1 MKPQTPNA
9 DHLLKPMY
17 RQVKDLELGPLL
29 SGLTI
34 LAKDTATY
42 LTAHGV
48 DNEIGEGFRLAYLG
62 MLSENRYYWERFRQK
77 LYLPLGEAR
86 LPEGFASGAFN
97 GNWDLQR
104 LLEADLDHDWLRA
117 PGWHFLKTYSG
128 QRKTDI
134 LRGLTLEDLKA
145 AFCKGRNPYKRES
158 NGVADQEDTN
168 PYKPIEGVVG
178 RLIGSDQEWGG
189 FWYPVMLYLALLLHK
204 TDCETL
210 K

>member
-1 MKPQTPNA
+1 MKPQTSNA

-48 DNEIGEGFRLAYLG
+48 DNEMGEGFRLAYLG

-134 LRGLTLEDLKA
+134 LRGLMLGDLGT
-145 AFCKGRNPYKRES
+145 AFCEGRNPYKRES

-204 TDCETL
+204 TDFETL

>member
-1 MKPQTPNA
+1 MKPHTLLDA
-9 DHLLKPMY
+9 DLLKPMY
-17 RQVKDLELGPLL
+17 RQVKDLDLGPLL

-48 DNEIGEGFRLAYLG
+48 NNEMGEGFRLAYLG
-62 MLSENRYYWERFRQK
+62 MLSDDRYYWEQFGRN
-77 LYLPLGEAR
+77 LYLPLKEAG
-86 LPEGFASGAFN
+86 LPEGFASGAN
-97 GNWDLQR
+97 NCR
-104 LLEADLDHDWLRA
+104 ADLGPLVDSSREIEWLRA

-128 QRKTDI
+128 QRKNDI
-134 LRGLTLEDLKA
+134 LRDITLGDLTA

-168 PYKPIEGVVG
+168 PYKPIEGLVG

-204 TDCETL
+204 TDFETL

>member
-48 DNEIGEGFRLAYLG
+48 NNEMGEGFRLAYLG

-86 LPEGFASGAFN
+86 LPEGFASGASN

-134 LRGLTLEDLKA
+134 LRGLTLGDLGT
-145 AFCKGRNPYKRES
+145 AFCEGRNPYKRES
-158 NGVADQEDTN
+158 NGVADQDDTN
-168 PYKPIEGVVG
+168 PYKPIEGLVG

-204 TDCETL
+204 TNFETL

>member
-1 MKPQTPNA
+1 MMKPYTQNT
-9 DHLLKPMY
+9 DVLKTMY
-17 RQVKDLELGPLL
+17 RQVRDLDLGRLL

-34 LAKDTATY
+34 LVKDTEIY
-42 LTAHGV
+42 LTAYGL
-48 DNEIGEGFRLAYLG
+48 DNAVAEGFRLAYLG
-62 MLSENRYYWERFRQK
+62 MLSDNRYYWEQFGRN
-77 LYLPLGEAR
+77 LYLPLKEAG
-86 LPEGFASGAFN
+86 LPEGFASDAN
-97 GNWDLQR
+97 NCR
-104 LLEADLDHDWLRA
+104 ADLGPLIDASRDIEWLRA

-134 LRGLTLEDLKA
+134 LRGLTLEDLKS
-145 AFCKGRNPYKRES
+145 AFCEGRNPYKRES
-158 NGVADQEDTN
+158 NSVADQEDTN

>member
-1 MKPQTPNA
+1 MKPQTSNA

-48 DNEIGEGFRLAYLG
+48 DNEMGEGFRLAYLG
-62 MLSENRYYWERFRQK
+62 MLSENRYYWERFRRK

-134 LRGLTLEDLKA
+134 LRGLTLEDLKS
-145 AFCKGRNPYKRES
+145 AFCEGRNPYKRES
-158 NGVADQEDTN
+158 NSVADQEDTN

>member
-1 MKPQTPNA
+1 MKPHTLLDA
-9 DHLLKPMY
+9 DLLKPMY
-17 RQVKDLELGPLL
+17 RQVKDLDLGPLL

-42 LTAHGV
+42 LTVHGV
-48 DNEIGEGFRLAYLG
+48 NNEIGEGFRLAYLG
-62 MLSENRYYWERFRQK
+62 MLSDDRYYWEQFGRN
-77 LYLPLGEAR
+77 LYLPLKEAG
-86 LPEGFASGAFN
+86 LPEGFASGAN
-97 GNWDLQR
+97 NR
-104 LLEADLDHDWLRA
+104 RADLGPLVDSSREIEWLRA

-128 QRKTDI
+128 QRKNDI
-134 LRGLTLEDLKA
+134 LRDITLGDLTA

-168 PYKPIEGVVG
+168 PYKPIEGLVG

-204 TDCETL
+204 TDFETL